1 MPNPSHAAQFGPRLR
16 RDEAEVRQ
24 NTVGVFRGTTLAE
37 GGVLAYVQAF
47 NVAARVDRLGGLGD
61 PVVLARAL
69 GRAFGSGIQTRREW
83 PIIEAAVRDYRNRRA
98 KANGPLRF
106 KKPHRVRLIPAVG
119 YLEREVNNLLRA
131 KGVNL
136 HNVLSKR
143 LLRSGRA
150 FVVNV
155 TLKVPKRDR
164 VEDARRRYQKHYHRS
179 RIQDVGLCMTPT
191 GLDIMV
197 VNNPQRWNSKRV
209 LDHYHVPVKDV
220 LTPGFLRDLLRTL
233 TPLVNTLA
241 LDESWVPALPG
252 ALRSANTELRRWCR
266 AQKAAG
272 AAEFGLVSPVWQEA
286 QETLEYAKSVGFY
299 SEDLRGVL
307 WDVRRSFILK
317 CPHCGA
323 PVALKLDPHT
333 QVPAEGAVTCSEC
346 HVAVPVGLLL
356 ATRASAL
363 VQDDWLHY
371 GGAPRTKGLDRPK
384 TAPSRQTT
392 TKNNKNRAG
401 KAPTPLNPKT

>member
-1 MPNPSHAAQFGPRLR
+1 MVRKSTLGGYSDTPQAI
-16 RDEAEVRQ
+16 EALD
-24 NTVGVFRGTTLAE
+24 TFT
-37 GGVLAYVQAF
+37 QAF
-47 NVAARVDRLGGLGD
+47 NVAAQVDRIGD
-61 PVVLARAL
+61 LDDATYLSRAL
-69 GRAFGSGIQTRREW
+69 GKSFGRGYRTRREW
-83 PIIEAAVRDYRNRRA
+83 PIVEAAVRDYRNRRA

-106 KKPHRVRLIPAVG
+106 KKPHRVKHIPAVG
-119 YLEREVNNLLRA
+119 YLERDVNEVLRA
-131 KGVNL
+131 NGVNL

-143 LLRSGRA
+143 LCRAGRA

-155 TLKVPKRDR
+155 TLKVPKRDPK
-164 VEDARRRYQKHYHRS
+164 EDARRRFQRHYHRS

-197 VNNPQRWNSKRV
+197 VNNPQRWDSKRV

-220 LTPGFLRDLLRTL
+220 VAPGFLRDLYRALIA
-233 TPLVNTLA
+233 PLANTVA

-272 AAEFGLVSPVWQEA
+272 AAEFGVVAPVWREA
-286 QETLEYAKSVGFY
+286 QETLEYAKSVEFD
-299 SEDLRGVL
+299 SKTLRGVL
-307 WDVRRSFILK
+307 WDVRRNFILK